1 MRQASWYE
9 WTTATLG
16 AILIALLWAPWYFG
30 GAEQAVFERSVG
42 KPAPAGVFAADGVSS
57 LNGWEGGTVTSI
69 VVAVVGG
76 LCIAQLIA
84 LMSSYSPGGGL
95 AWNVSIVWLAAL
107 LVVWIAVR
115 VIWPPD
121 DAGRDWGSWT
131 SLIVA
136 LGILLVSWKGMADE
150 RTTMATAEQL
160 PVRPIPPAG
169 G

>member
-30 GAEQAVFERSVG
+30 QIGALHGEHGWTRYAHMNV
-42 KPAPAGVFAADGVSS
+42 KDGT
-57 LNGWEGGTVTSI
+57 LNGWEGGSITSV
-69 VVAVVGG
+69 VVAVVGA

-95 AWNVSIVWLAAL
+95 AWNVSIVWLAVLA
-107 LVVWIAVR
+107 VVWIAVR

-150 RTTMATAEQL
+150 RTTMATPEQL